1 MMRLMKPFDIDELV
15 PDYRPALV
23 APKRKL
29 TAAEKRMFERSQRI
43 YTAHPYNRPVDSYP
57 GVKPEAI
64 LNWRAIE
71 KRMAQINEMWR
82 IANGALWAT
91 LQLAHERLGLDHR
104 DSLCVFTQR
113 DWILRY
119 ERGGISHVDPV
130 RFAKDLVSGK
140 RDGEKIEKMA
150 TIKYEEGGREI
161 GRMEHKANR
170 LHRMFTVYERILHRA
185 IQDRL
190 QVQLE
195 RIRDAVGENVT
206 HPYYYPPTVYII
218 ENEGRMM
225 IAQSDSMGRLS
236 WINGDVMISEKG
248 GNDERAKVAA

>member
-1 MMRLMKPFDIDELV
+1 MKPFNIDELI

-71 KRMAQINEMWR
+71 KRMAQINEMWK
-82 IANGALWAT
+82 IANGVLWGT
-91 LQLAHERLGLDHR
+91 LKLAHEARGLEPK
-104 DSLCVFTQR
+104 DSLYVFTEP

-119 ERGGISHVDPV
+119 EARGISHEDPV
-130 RFAKDLVSGK
+130 RLAKELIEGG
-140 RDGEKIEKMA
+140 RNPEKMVV
-150 TIKYEEGGREI
+150 IKYEEGGREI

-190 QVQLE
+190 QVHLD
-195 RIRDAVGENVT
+195 RTRDAVGENVT

-248 GNDERAKVAA
+248 GNDERAKIAA